1 MAEWSKAPDS
11 RCISFAQCM
20 CRRVFWSTNV
30 GVGSNP
36 SSDNYFKFYYF
47 FVSSKM
53 DINRKTLRPN
63 IIYRFNFSYRSV
75 GLGIYSLLQSIHS
88 YCDGSLDRSLTVDP
102 LSYFSYDTGQAWYV
116 LSCLWDAAYKVS
128 LVANRRE

>member
-36 SSDNYFKFYYF
+36 TSDKYFKFYYF
-47 FVSSKM
+47 FFL
-53 DINRKTLRPN
+53 LRCIL
-63 IIYRFNFSYRSV
+63 IIYRYNFSYRSV
-75 GLGIYSLLQSIHS
+75 GLEIYSLLQSIHS
-88 YCDGSLDRSLTVDP
+88 YCDWSSDRYLTVDP

-116 LSCLWDAAYKVS
+116 LSCLWDAAYKRT
-128 LVANRRE
+128 LAANRKE